1 MTTASGSKKS
11 PVYTELAECQ
21 DCYKCIRKCPVKSIK
36 VEKGQASILFDR
48 CIYCGRCVVSCPSH
62 AKHYRN
68 DVETVKLL
76 LADGKKKVVVSLAPS
91 FVSEFIDFKPEELIA
106 ALKKLG
112 FAAVSETALGADFLS
127 ARIARDL
134 AHYAVRGGGGEGAPL
149 MISSACPVIIEYI
162 KLYKPNLTPYISP
175 HASPLL
181 THARF
186 IRSHYAAQSDA
197 NIAVVFIGPCIAKK
211 HEADLYGEEIDAA
224 ITFAELR
231 EWLQKERITPQSV
244 APSVSSMADK
254 AFESRRNTKTIFFP
268 WLQKERAAAK
278 TTSFSLSPAF
288 QTDSA
293 FEPRRSA
300 KGAFFPI
307 EGGEITAFCA
317 YIAEKDP
324 RIHTLS
330 ASGFHAVGDIL
341 DGFDPVALE
350 APMFLELLA
359 CPGGCL
365 NGPGMSGASQC
376 IVRHVRLR
384 DYAGSADNTLDGDV
398 LSQSPVIDADYPLA
412 SPPVLPTD
420 AAKHTEQEISEALLR
435 VGKYRPADR
444 LNCASCGYDTCR
456 DFAAALLDGRAEKSM
471 CASYMRE
478 LANKTAN
485 GLIKAIPSGVVIVDK
500 DLKIIDCNEQFARL
514 MGGTVEELFALSP
527 GLEGAELQKI
537 SPFPQY
543 FQTIIDPSG
552 PELAHTDVRDGSK
565 IFRLT
570 VFAVEKGVTAAGV
583 VEDITEP
590 RVRIETTVE
599 RARELI
605 KKNVSTV
612 QQIAFLLGESAAES
626 EAILNSIIESYT
638 VGEEDV

>member
-1 MTTASGSKKS
+1 MNTALGAAKK

-48 CIYCGRCVVSCPSH
+48 CIYCGRCVVNCPAH

-68 DVETVKLL
+68 DVEKVKLL
-76 LADGKKKVVVSLAPS
+76 LADGREAVVSLAPS
-91 FVSEFIDFKPEELIA
+91 FVSEFTDWKPEELIA

-127 ARIARDL
+127 ARIASDL
-134 AHYAVRGGGGEGAPL
+134 ASHVAHYAATGLPPL
-149 MISSACPVIIEYI
+149 MISSACPAIVEYI
-162 KLYKPNLTPYISP
+162 KLYNPRLAPYISP

-186 IRSHYAAQSDA
+186 LRSHYGTQSA
-197 NIAVVFIGPCIAKK
+197 ETAVVFIGPCIAKK
-211 HEADLYGEEIDAA
+211 HEADLYGADIDAA

-231 EWLQKERITPQSV
+231 EWLQKERITPQTISF
-244 APSVSSMADK
+244 SVSPSALVDC
-254 AFESRRNTKTIFFP
+254 
-268 WLQKERAAAK
+268 
-278 TTSFSLSPAF
+278 
-288 QTDSA
+288 A

-307 EGGEITAFCA
+307 EGGEITAFSA
-317 YIAEKDP
+317 YMKEAQ
-324 RIHTLS
+324 IHTLS
-330 ASGFHAVGDIL
+330 ASGFRAVGDLL
-341 DGFDPVALE
+341 DGFDPATLD
-350 APMFLELLA
+350 APLFLELLA
-359 CPGGCL
+359 CAGGCL
-365 NGPGMSGASQC
+365 NGPGMSGATPG

-384 DYAGSADNTLDGDV
+384 DYARRADSTLDGEA
-398 LSQSPVIDADYPLA
+398 LSLSPLIDADYPLA
-412 SPPVLPTD
+412 PLSD
-420 AAKHTEQEISEALLR
+420 SWHTEKEITEALLR
-435 VGKYRPADR
+435 VGKYSLSDR

-471 CASYMRE
+471 CASYMRK

-485 GLIKAIPSGVVIVDK
+485 GLIKVIPSGVVIVDR
-500 DLKIIDCNEQFARL
+500 DLKIIDSNEQFARL
-514 MGGTVEELFALSP
+514 MGTSTEELFALKP
-527 GLEGAELQKI
+527 GLEGADLKKI

-543 FQTIIDPSG
+543 FQAIIDPSG
-552 PELAHTDVRDGSK
+552 PELSQTDVRNGSK
-565 IFRLT
+565 IFHLT
-570 VFAVEKGVTAAGV
+570 VFSLEKGVAAAGV
-583 VEDITEP
+583 VEDITAP
-590 RVRIETTVE
+590 RVQIETTVE

-612 QQIAFLLGESAAES
+612 QQIAFLLGENAAES

-638 VGEEDV
+638 VEKDDT

>member
-1 MTTASGSKKS
+1 MNTALGNAKT

-36 VEKGQASILFDR
+36 VEKGQASILFER
-48 CIYCGRCVVSCPSH
+48 CIYCGRCVVNCPAH

-68 DVETVKLL
+68 DVEKVKLL
-76 LADGKKKVVVSLAPS
+76 LADGWETVVSLAPS
-91 FVSEFIDFKPEELIA
+91 FVSEFTDWKPEELIA

-134 AHYAVRGGGGEGAPL
+134 ASQTESRDSADIPPL
-149 MISSACPVIIEYI
+149 MISSACPVIVEYI
-162 KLYKPNLTPYISP
+162 KLYNPRLAPYISP

-186 IRSHYAAQSDA
+186 LRSHYKTK
-197 NIAVVFIGPCIAKK
+197 NGGKIAVVFIGPCIAKK
-211 HEADLYGEEIDAA
+211 HEADLYGAEIDAA
-224 ITFAELR
+224 ITFSELR
-231 EWLQKERITPQSV
+231 EWLHKERITPQTISF
-244 APSVSSMADK
+244 SVSPSALADC
-254 AFESRRNTKTIFFP
+254 
-268 WLQKERAAAK
+268 
-278 TTSFSLSPAF
+278 
-288 QTDSA
+288 A

-307 EGGEITAFCA
+307 EGGEITAFSA
-317 YIAEKDP
+317 YMKEQQ
-324 RIHTLS
+324 IHTLS
-330 ASGFHAVGDIL
+330 ASGFHAVGDLL
-341 DGFDPVALE
+341 DGFDPATLD
-350 APMFLELLA
+350 APLFLELLA
-359 CPGGCL
+359 CAGGCL
-365 NGPGMSGASQC
+365 NGPGMSPATLG

-384 DYAGSADNTLDGDV
+384 DYARRADSTLDAEA
-398 LSQSPVIDADYPLA
+398 LSLSPLIDADYPLA
-412 SPPVLPTD
+412 PLPD
-420 AAKHTEQEISEALLR
+420 SSHTEKEISEALLR
-435 VGKYRPADR
+435 VGKYSLADR

-471 CASYMRE
+471 CASYMRK

-485 GLIKAIPSGVVIVDK
+485 GLIKVIPSGVVIVDR

-514 MGGTVEELFALSP
+514 MGSSTEELFALKP
-527 GLEGAELQKI
+527 GLEGADLKKI

-552 PELAHTDVRDGSK
+552 PELAQTDVREGSR
-565 IFRLT
+565 IFHLT
-570 VFAVEKGVTAAGV
+570 VFAVEKGVAAAGV
-583 VEDITEP
+583 VEDITAP
-590 RVRIETTVE
+590 RVQIETTVE

-612 QQIAFLLGESAAES
+612 QQIAFLLGENAAES

-638 VGEEDV
+638 VEKDDT

>member
-1 MTTASGSKKS
+1 MSAALGAAKA
-11 PVYTELAECQ
+11 PVYTELAECH

-48 CIYCGRCVVSCPSH
+48 CIYCGRCVMNCPAH

-68 DVETVKLL
+68 DVEKVKLL
-76 LADGKKKVVVSLAPS
+76 LADGRKAVVSLAPS
-91 FVSEFIDFKPEELIA
+91 FVSEFTDWKPEELIA

-134 AHYAVRGGGGEGAPL
+134 ASHAARLAASGGPQGSPL
-149 MISSACPVIIEYI
+149 MISSACPVIVEYI
-162 KLYKPNLTPYISP
+162 KLYNPRLAPYISP
-175 HASPLL
+175 HASPLH

-186 IRSHYAAQSDA
+186 LRSRCGTAAGGK
-197 NIAVVFIGPCIAKK
+197 IAVVFIGPCIAKK
-211 HEADLYGEEIDAA
+211 HEADLYDGEIDAA

-231 EWLQKERITPQSV
+231 EWLHKERLSPQ
-244 APSVSSMADK
+244 
-254 AFESRRNTKTIFFP
+254 TI
-268 WLQKERAAAK
+268 
-278 TTSFSLSPAF
+278 SFSVFPSTLA
-288 QTDSA
+288 DCA

-307 EGGEITAFCA
+307 EGGEITAFSA
-317 YIAEKDP
+317 YITEAAEAENGP

-330 ASGFHAVGDIL
+330 ASGFHAVGAL
-341 DGFDPVALE
+341 LEGFDPSVLE
-350 APMFLELLA
+350 APLFLELLA

-365 NGPGMSGASQC
+365 NGPGMSGAAPGV
-376 IVRHVRLR
+376 VRHVRLR
-384 DYAGSADNTLDGDV
+384 DYVRSADSTLDGDA
-398 LSQSPVIDADYPLA
+398 LSLSPLIDAGYPLA
-412 SPPVLPTD
+412 PLPD
-420 AAKHTEQEISEALLR
+420 AIHTEKEIAEALLR
-435 VGKYRPADR
+435 VGKYSLADR

-456 DFAAALLDGRAEKSM
+456 DFAVALLDGRAEKSM

-485 GLIKAIPSGVVIVDK
+485 GLIKAIPSGVVIVDR

-514 MGGTVEELFALSP
+514 LGSEAVELFALMP
-527 GLEGAELQKI
+527 GLEGADLKKL

-552 PELAHTDVRDGSK
+552 PEFAQTDVREGGK
-565 IFRLT
+565 IFHLT
-570 VFAVEKGVTAAGV
+570 VFAVEKGAAAAGV
-583 VEDITEP
+583 VEDITAP

-612 QQIAFLLGESAAES
+612 QQIAFLLGENAAES

-638 VGEEDV
+638 IEEDA